1 MNKKLIASAVSLAM
15 AGGMSLANA
24 DVQVYGQIDLSL
36 VATDSDVASTSGTT
50 NIQKIAQDG
59 QGYTDDINMESTNSN
74 FGIKGEE
81 DLGNGLSAFF
91 KLEYETDLAGSN
103 SSASGNALTGRD
115 QYVGLNMEHFGKLT
129 FGTTSTAYKD
139 VSKQIDPFYMT
150 PLQARAIGLQSNLH
164 SGKGEEGQG
173 RGTNMVRYDSPSLA
187 GFGLTATYQFDSNK
201 QDQNV
206 VDCNADE
213 NCEDK
218 DPYSVGLTYQGGN
231 FYANASYIDTQ
242 RDNDTAAAEFAVRYD
257 WNAFSFHGIYELDK
271 GLITAQANNGLE
283 QSSNSIAGAGS
294 TGDFGRG
301 AYAKDD
307 GANIWSV
314 GATYTIGN
322 NLVAFDYG
330 QRDSSNGK
338 NGTDDGNTA
347 IGGVYDDIQAYNV
360 WRVGAWHS
368 FSKRTRVYAGY
379 ANVDYDKKGEDDAWA
394 LGVRHNF

>member
-1 MNKKLIASAVSLAM
+1 MNKKLITSAVGAVL
-15 AGGMSLANA
+15 AGGMGLANA
-24 DVQVYGQIDLSL
+24 DVKLYGQIDLSL
-36 VATDSDVASTSGTT
+36 NASDSDVESATGTT
-50 NIQKIAQDG
+50 DIRKVGQDG
-59 QGYTDDINMESTNSN
+59 NSYENDVNMASTNSN

-91 KLEYETDLAGSN
+91 KLEYETDLAGGN
-103 SSASGNALTGRD
+103 SSDSGNALTGRD
-115 QYVGLNMEHFGKLT
+115 QYVGLGWDSFGKLT

-150 PLQARAIGLQSNLH
+150 PLQSRAIGLQSNLH

-173 RGTNMVRYDSPSLA
+173 RGTNMVRYDSPSLS
-187 GFGLTATYQFDSNK
+187 GFSLVATYQFDSDK

-206 VDCNADE
+206 PDCNAVE

-218 DPYSVGLTYQGGN
+218 DPYSVGLTYQAGN
-231 FYANASYIDTQ
+231 FYANAAYIDTQ
-242 RDNDTAAAEFAVRYD
+242 RDNDTSAAEFAARYD
-257 WNAFSFHGIYELDK
+257 WNNFSFHGIYELDK
-271 GLITAQANNGLE
+271 GLITAQGNNGLG
-283 QSSNSIAGAGS
+283 QDSS
-294 TGDFGRG
+294 TGTANSANFGRG
-301 AYAKDD
+301 AFARDD

-322 NLVAFDYG
+322 NLIAADYG
-330 QRDSSNGK
+330 QRDESDGK
-338 NGTDDGNTA
+338 NGVADATTIPGSNDDLQS
-347 IGGVYDDIQAYNV
+347 YDV

-379 ANVDYDKKGEDDAWA
+379 ASVDYDKKGTDSDFA

>member
-1 MNKKLIASAVSLAM
+1 MNKKLIASAVGLAM
-15 AGGMSLANA
+15 AGGMGLANA
-24 DVQVYGQIDLSL
+24 AVQLYGQIDLSL

-91 KLEYETDLAGSN
+91 KLEYETDLAGGN

-115 QYVGLNMEHFGKLT
+115 QYVGLGWENFGKLT

-187 GFGLTATYQFDSNK
+187 GFGLVATYQFDSNK

-206 VDCNADE
+206 ADCNAVE

-218 DPYSVGLTYQGGN
+218 DPYSVGLTYQAGN
-231 FYANASYIDTQ
+231 FYANAAWIDTQ
-242 RDNDTAAAEFAVRYD
+242 RDNDTQAAEFAARYD
-257 WNAFSFHGIYELDK
+257 WNDFSFHGIYELDK
-271 GLITAQANNGLE
+271 GLITAQANNGIG
-283 QSSNSIAGAGS
+283 QDSAGGAANNAN
-294 TGDFGRG
+294 FGRG
-301 AYAKDD
+301 AFARDD

-322 NLVAFDYG
+322 NLIAADYG
-330 QRDSSNGK
+330 QRDSNNGK
-338 NGTDDGNTA
+338 NGVADATTIPGTNDDLQS
-347 IGGVYDDIQAYNV
+347 YDV

-379 ANVDYDKKGEDDAWA
+379 ASVDYDKKGTDSDFA

>member
-1 MNKKLIASAVSLAM
+1 MNKKLIASAVGLVM
-15 AGGMSLANA
+15 AGGMGLANA
-24 DVQVYGQIDLSL
+24 DVKLYGQIDLSL
-36 VATDSDVASTSGTT
+36 NASDSDVESATGTT
-50 NIQKIAQDG
+50 DIRKVGQDG
-59 QGYTDDINMESTNSN
+59 QGYENDVNMESTNSN

-91 KLEYETDLAGSN
+91 KLEYETDLAGGN

-115 QYVGLNMEHFGKLT
+115 QYVGLGWENFGKLT

-187 GFGLTATYQFDSNK
+187 GFGLVATYQFDSNK

-206 VDCNADE
+206 ADCNAVED
-213 NCEDK
+213 CEDK
-218 DPYSVGLTYQGGN
+218 DPYSVGLTYQAGN
-231 FYANASYIDTQ
+231 FYANAAYIDTQ
-242 RDNDTAAAEFAVRYD
+242 RDNDTSAAEFAVRYD
-257 WNAFSFHGIYELDK
+257 WNDFSFHGIYELDK
-271 GLITAQANNGLE
+271 GLITAQGNNGIGQDSAGGAANNA
-283 QSSNSIAGAGS
+283 N
-294 TGDFGRG
+294 FGRG
-301 AYAKDD
+301 AFARDD

-322 NLVAFDYG
+322 NLIAADYG
-330 QRDSSNGK
+330 QRDESDGK
-338 NGTDDGNTA
+338 NGVADATTIPGTNDDLQS
-347 IGGVYDDIQAYNV
+347 YDV

-379 ANVDYDKKGEDDAWA
+379 ASVDYDKKGTDSDFA